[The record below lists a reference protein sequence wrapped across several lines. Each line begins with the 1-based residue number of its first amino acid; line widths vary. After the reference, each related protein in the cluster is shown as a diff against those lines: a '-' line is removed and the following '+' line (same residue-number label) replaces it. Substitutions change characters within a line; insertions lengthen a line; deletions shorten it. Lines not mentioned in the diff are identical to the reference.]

1 MSCYGSIGPISLGD
15 CGPKSSLSVKTTSS
29 VTNNLTES
37 LKSLQSQNS
46 NTVIMQDQT
55 VDFKNAA
62 RCCKPF
68 KVKQGLTAII
78 VDTNKMTASFKSQT
92 QNKIVTDIKNSL
104 QQSAD
109 TQMGFLAT
117 PAGANLKT
125 AIENTLNS
133 MVTSN
138 KIADIVANKVT
149 NSLAK
154 QSQKITIDCGT
165 SSLADEITPEP
176 SPEAKATNPTLGDK
190 GCYIDQDFVFTQ
202 TANNIMESVFN
213 SISQNEDVKR
223 AIAEVKQTQKTESAG
238 LDKITGQFFGAYQN
252 IIIGVVAVIGIIL
265 VVGLVVLFWPGGNK
279 SVEVLANKAVELKG
293 GMTQSIEASIAQF
306 LRKASRRRTSMG

>member
-1 MSCYGSIGPISLGD
+1 MACYGSIGPISMGD
-15 CGPKSSLSVKTTSS
+15 CGPKSSLSVKTTSN

-78 VDTNKMTASFKSQT
+78 VDTSKMTASFKSQT
-92 QNKIVTDIKNSL
+92 SNKIVTDIKNSL
-104 QQSAD
+104 QQAAD
-109 TQMGFLAT
+109 TQMGLLAT

-125 AIENTLNS
+125 AIENTLNT
-133 MVTSN
+133 MNNTG

-165 SSLADEITPEP
+165 SPIADEITPEP
-176 SPEAKATNPTLGDK
+176 SPEAKAANPQLGDK
-190 GCYIDQDFVFTQ
+190 GCYIDQDFVFQQ

-213 SISQNEDVKR
+213 SISQNEDVKK
-223 AIAEVKQTQKTESAG
+223 AIAEVQQTQKTESAG
-238 LDKITGQFFGAYQN
+238 LDTITGQMADVAKSLISGYKWV
-252 IIIGVVAVIGIIL
+252 IIAVIAGI
-265 VVGLVVLFWPGGNK
+265 VLFIPLIIWGFKSGGPDTVTN
-279 SVEVLANKAVELKG
+279 VAPEVAPAVE
-293 GMTQSIEASIAQF
+293 TAIAQF
-306 LRKASRRRTSMG
+306 LRKASRRR

>member
-1 MSCYGSIGPISLGD
+1 MSCYGTIGPISLGE

-78 VDTNKMTASFKSQT
+78 VDTSKMSATFKSQT
-92 QNKIVTDIKNSL
+92 SNKIVSDIKNSL

-109 TQMGFLAT
+109 TKMGLLAT

-125 AIENTLNS
+125 AIENTLSTMNN
-133 MVTSN
+133 TG
-138 KIADIVANKVT
+138 KIADIVASKVT

-176 SPEAKATNPTLGDK
+176 SREAKAANPTLGDK

-223 AIAEVKQTQKTESAG
+223 AIAEVSQTQKTESAG
-238 LDKITGQFFGAYQN
+238 IDTITGQIASVANNLISGYKWV
-252 IIIGVVAVIGIIL
+252 IIAVIAGIIL
-265 VVGLVVLFWPGGNK
+265 FIPLIIWGFKSGGPDTVTN
-279 SVEVLANKAVELKG
+279 VAPAVE
-293 GMTQSIEASIAQF
+293 TAIAQF
-306 LRKASRRRTSMG
+306 LRKASRRR

>member
-1 MSCYGSIGPISLGD
+1 MACYGSIGPISMGD
-15 CGPKSSLSVKTTSS
+15 CGPKSSLSVKTTSN

-78 VDTNKMTASFKSQT
+78 VDTSKMTASFKSQT
-92 QNKIVTDIKNSL
+92 SNKIVSDIKNSL
-104 QQSAD
+104 QQAAD
-109 TQMGFLAT
+109 TKMGVLAT

-125 AIENTLNS
+125 AIENTLNT
-133 MVTSN
+133 MNNTN
-138 KIADIVANKVT
+138 KIADIVSTKVT

-165 SSLADEITPEP
+165 SPIADEITPEP
-176 SPEAKATNPTLGDK
+176 SAEAKAANPTLGDK

-213 SISQNEDVKR
+213 SISQNEDVKK
-223 AIAEVKQTQKTESAG
+223 AIAEVVQTQKTESKG
-238 LDKITGQFFGAYQN
+238 LDTITGQIAGVYKTLIAGGT
-252 IIIGVVAVIGIIL
+252 IIYIVIG
-265 VVGLVVLFWPGGNK
+265 GLVILFIPLLIWAFRSGG
-279 SVEVLANKAVELKG
+279 SSEAPAVAPAVE
-293 GMTQSIEASIAQF
+293 TAIAQF
-306 LRKASRRRTSMG
+306 LRKASRR

>member
-1 MSCYGSIGPISLGD
+1 MSCYGSIGPISMGD
-15 CGPKSSLSVKTTSS
+15 CGPKSSLSVKTTSN

-78 VDTNKMTASFKSQT
+78 VDTSKMTASFKSQT
-92 QNKIVTDIKNSL
+92 SNKIVTDIKNSL

-109 TQMGFLAT
+109 TKMGVLAT

-125 AIENTLNS
+125 AIENTLNT
-133 MVTSN
+133 MNNTN
-138 KIADIVANKVT
+138 KIADIVSTKVT

-165 SSLADEITPEP
+165 SPIADEITPEP
-176 SPEAKATNPTLGDK
+176 SAEAKAANPTLGDK

-213 SISQNEDVKR
+213 SISQNEDVKK
-223 AIAEVKQTQKTESAG
+223 AIAEVVQTQKTESVG
-238 LDKITGQFFGAYQN
+238 LDTITGQIASVYKTLIAGGT
-252 IIIGVVAVIGIIL
+252 IIYIVIG
-265 VVGLVVLFWPGGNK
+265 GLVILFIPLLIWAFRSGGPGTVTN
-279 SVEVLANKAVELKG
+279 VAPAVE
-293 GMTQSIEASIAQF
+293 TAIAQF
-306 LRKASRRRTSMG
+306 LRKASRR

>member
-1 MSCYGSIGPISLGD
+1 MSCYGTIGPIALGE
-15 CGPKSSLSVKTTSS
+15 CGPKSSLSVKTTSN

-78 VDTNKMTASFKSQT
+78 VDTSKMTASFKSQT
-92 QNKIVTDIKNSL
+92 SNKIVTDIKNSL

-109 TQMGFLAT
+109 TKMGLLAT

-125 AIENTLNS
+125 AIENTLNT
-133 MVTSN
+133 MNNTG
-138 KIADIVANKVT
+138 KIADIVSTKVT

-165 SSLADEITPEP
+165 SPIADEITPEP
-176 SPEAKATNPTLGDK
+176 SPEAKAANPQLGDK
-190 GCYIDQDFVFTQ
+190 GCYIDQDFVFQQ

-213 SISQNEDVKR
+213 SISQNEDVKK
-223 AIAEVKQTQKTESAG
+223 AIAEVQQTQKTESVG
-238 LDKITGQFFGAYQN
+238 IDSIFDAYKN
-252 IIIGVVAVIGIIL
+252 IIIAVVGVIGLIMI
-265 VVGLVVLFWPGGNK
+265 VGLVVLFWPGGNK
-279 SVEVLANKAVELKG
+279 SVEVLANKAVELKTG
-293 GMTQSIEASIAQF
+293 VAQTLETSISQF
-306 LRKASRRRTSMG
+306 LRKASRRR

>member
-1 MSCYGSIGPISLGD
+1 MSCYGTIGPIALGE

-78 VDTNKMTASFKSQT
+78 VDTSKMTATFKSQT
-92 QNKIVTDIKNSL
+92 QNKIVSDIKNSL

-109 TQMGFLAT
+109 TKMGLLAT

-138 KIADIVANKVT
+138 KIADIVASKVT

-165 SSLADEITPEP
+165 SPIADEITPEP
-176 SPEAKATNPTLGDK
+176 SAAAKASNPELGDK

-223 AIAEVKQTQKTESAG
+223 AVAEVMQTQKTESAG
-238 LDKITGQFFGAYQN
+238 LDAITGQFFGAWTN
-252 IIIGVVAVIGIIL
+252 IAMMVAGVI
-265 VVGLVVLFWPGGNK
+265 GLVVIIGLIVVFWPGGNK
-279 SVEVLANKAVELKG
+279 SVEVLANKAVELKKG
-293 GMTQSIEASIAQF
+293 VVPGIETAISQF
-306 LRKASRRRTSMG
+306 LRKASRGGRRS

>member
-1 MSCYGSIGPISLGD
+1 MACYGSIGPIALGD
-15 CGPKSSLSVKTTSS
+15 CGPKASTSIKTTSS

-68 KVKQGLTAII
+68 KVKQGLTALI
-78 VDTNKMTASFKSQT
+78 VDTNKLTATFKSQT

-104 QQSAD
+104 DQASKL
-109 TQMGFLAT
+109 TTGVLAT
-117 PAGANLKT
+117 PAGSNLKT
-125 AIENTLNS
+125 AIENTLTS
-133 MVTSN
+133 MTTSN

-176 SPEAKATNPTLGDK
+176 SPEAKASNPTLGDK

-213 SISQNEDVKR
+213 SISQNEDVKK
-223 AIAEVKQTQKTESAG
+223 AIAEVKQAQVTENKG
-238 LDKITGQFFGAYQN
+238 LDTITGQFFGAYQN
-252 IIIGVVAVIGIIL
+252 IIMMVAGVIGLIVII
-265 VVGLVVLFWPGGNK
+265 GLVVLFWPGGNK
-279 SVEVLANKAVELKG
+279 SVDSLANKAIQLKTGVTPAVE
-293 GMTQSIEASIAQF
+293 TAIAQF
-306 LRKASRRRTSMG
+306 LRKASRR

>member
-1 MSCYGSIGPISLGD
+1 MSCYGSIGPISIGD
-15 CGPKSSLSVKTTSS
+15 CGPKSKMEVKTTSN

-55 VDFKNAA
+55 VDFKNASK
-62 RCCKPF
+62 CCRPF

-78 VDTNKMTASFKSQT
+78 VDTSKMTSTFKSQT
-92 QNKIVTDIKNSL
+92 QNKIVSDIKNSL

-109 TQMGFLAT
+109 TQIGLLAT

-138 KIADIVANKVT
+138 KIADIVATKVT

-165 SSLADEITPEP
+165 SPIADEITPEP
-176 SPEAKATNPTLGDK
+176 SAEAKASNPQLGDK
-190 GCYIDQDFVFTQ
+190 GCYIDQDFVFQQ

-223 AIAEVKQTQKTESAG
+223 AIAEVQQTQKTKSEGIDA
-238 LDKITGQFFGAYQN
+238 ITGQIADVAKSLISGYKWV
-252 IIIGVVAVIGIIL
+252 IIAVIAGI
-265 VVGLVVLFWPGGNK
+265 VLFIPLIIWGFKSGG
-279 SVEVLANKAVELKG
+279 SSEAPAA
-293 GMTQSIEASIAQF
+293 IETAISQF
-306 LRKASRRRTSMG
+306 LRKASRRR

>member
-1 MSCYGSIGPISLGD
+1 MACYGSIGPIALGD
-15 CGPKSSLSVKTTSS
+15 CGPKASTSIKTTSS

-68 KVKQGLTAII
+68 KVKQGLTALI
-78 VDTNKMTASFKSQT
+78 VDTNKMTATFKSQT
-92 QNKIVTDIKNSL
+92 QNKIVTDIKYSL
-104 QQSAD
+104 DQASKL
-109 TQMGFLAT
+109 TTGVLAT
-117 PAGANLKT
+117 PAGSNLKT
-125 AIENTLNS
+125 AIENTLTS
-133 MVTSN
+133 MTTSN

-176 SPEAKATNPTLGDK
+176 SPEAKASNPTLGDK

-213 SISQNEDVKR
+213 SISQNEDVKK
-223 AIAEVKQTQKTESAG
+223 AIAEVKQAQVTENKG
-238 LDKITGQFFGAYQN
+238 LDTITGQIADVAKSAISGYTM
-252 IIIGVVAVIGIIL
+252 IIIAVVAAI
-265 VVGLVVLFWPGGNK
+265 
-279 SVEVLANKAVELKG
+279 VLAIPILIFAFKSGGSSEAPAVAPA
-293 GMTQSIEASIAQF
+293 IETAIAQF
-306 LRKASRRRTSMG
+306 LRKASRR